1 MLTRRSVL
9 GTAAL
14 ATVAARAG
22 AQPKQ
27 TIRIGVLGDESGAY
41 RDVGGPGSLACVR
54 QAVKEFSA
62 GNPMPVEV
70 LVADHQNRPDLG
82 VSIAR
87 QWFAEGVDVLMDIQG
102 SAIALAVSG
111 LAQEQDKAM
120 MACNVGTA
128 EITGKGCT
136 RNSIHWGYDSYMMAR
151 AVGGALAQ
159 AGGDSWFFIRADYVA
174 GRSLQD
180 DATRFVERAGGKVLG
195 SVAMPF
201 PSQDF
206 SSAILQAQA
215 TRAKVVGL
223 ANAGS
228 DLVNCVKQAA
238 EFGLTSSGVK
248 LAALNMFIT
257 NIHGLGLEAAHGLV
271 VGNTF
276 YWDRD
281 DRTRDFSGRVS
292 AAMPFGGKPNMSQAA
307 CYSATRHYLQAC
319 ASLGVAQAKASG
331 RRVVELMKATP
342 VRDDVLGTATI
353 REDGTVLSPSY
364 LYEVKRPEESKYPW
378 DYYKLLATIPAE
390 DAWRPMAEGGC
401 PFIKI

>member
-1 MLTRRSVL
+1 VLTRRLLIGSAASASLAL
-9 GTAAL
+9 G
-14 ATVAARAG
+14 ARA
-22 AQPKQ
+22 QTSN

-62 GNPMPVEV
+62 SNPMPVEV

-102 SAIALAVSG
+102 SAVALAVGG
-111 LAQEQDKAM
+111 LAQDQDKAM

-136 RNSIHWGYDSYMMAR
+136 HNSIHWAYDSYMMAR

-159 AGGDSWFFIRADYVA
+159 AGGDTWFFIRADYVA

-180 DATRFVERAGGKVLG
+180 DATHFVERAGGRVLG

-215 TRAKVVGL
+215 SGAKVVGL

-271 VGNTF
+271 VANSF

-281 DRTRDFSGRVS
+281 AGTRAFSERVT
-292 AAMPFGGKPNMSQAA
+292 AAMPSGGKPNMSQAA

-319 ASLGVAQAKASG
+319 AALGAAQAKASG

-342 VRDDVLGTATI
+342 VKDDVLGTAKI
-353 REDGTVLSPSY
+353 RNDGTVLSPSY
-364 LYEVKRPEESKYPW
+364 LYDVKRPQESKYPW
-378 DYYKLLATIPAE
+378 DYYKLLATIPAD
-390 DAWRPMAEGGC
+390 DAWRPLAEGGC
-401 PFIKI
+401 PFVKA